1 MLARTGSCRVE
12 GEGRMEEDVPCVDH
26 NNEKRQKWLEGTDG
40 EVRSVK
46 MGEVK

>member
-1 MLARTGSCRVE
+1 
-12 GEGRMEEDVPCVDH
+12 MEEDVPCVDH
-26 NNEKRQKWLEGTDG
+26 NNEKRRKWLEGTDG